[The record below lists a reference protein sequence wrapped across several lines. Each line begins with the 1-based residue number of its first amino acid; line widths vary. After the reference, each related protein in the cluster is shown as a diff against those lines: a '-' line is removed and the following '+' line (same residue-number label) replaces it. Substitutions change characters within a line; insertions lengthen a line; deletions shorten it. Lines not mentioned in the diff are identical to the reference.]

1 MYMYKY
7 TNKSYLNNAFNT
19 THDMQSNTKTNKA
32 YNNITLIFKK
42 ENQYKNGVNNL
53 SKPIPV

>member
-1 MYMYKY
+1 MALLDSTNKKIDNSKNVHVQVY
-7 TNKSYLNNAFNT
+7 TKSYLNNAFNT

-42 ENQYKNGVNNL
+42 EN
-53 SKPIPV
+53 